1 MIEFKPKLWTVGA
14 AGMMLLSV
22 SACGDKATTEADATT
37 DGTNVSAG
45 ATNDAVVAGGETGEA
60 GAATAYSMIAA
71 ENRQALRLYHLKGFF
86 LVAQHILPSEGEEA
100 AGIVIQQ
107 GLLEVLDPE
116 EEPLKAIGLDVAAL
130 RKAAETGKAA
140 DIRNA
145 INALDKSFTARP
157 KNATLDR
164 DVAFGLSE
172 LTSGLY
178 NEVVTDAGI
187 DATEYLHSLGAALAL
202 KNYIDQSAKLTALR
216 PDAAKLITFWPT
228 TVAPEDPAKAT
239 DKAEVVAHISRMEL
253 SLNSL

>member
-1 MIEFKPKLWTVGA
+1 MIEFKPRLWTVGA
-14 AGMMLLSV
+14 AGVILLTA
-22 SACGDKATTEADATT
+22 SACSDKAAVDADAIA
-37 DGTNVSAG
+37 DPANASAG
-45 ATNDAVVAGGETGEA
+45 AANGVVVAGETGEA
-60 GAATAYSMIAA
+60 GAATAYSMIAV

-100 AGIVIQQ
+100 AAIVIQQ

-116 EEPLKAIGLDVAAL
+116 EEPLKAIGLDVATL

-145 INALDKSFTARP
+145 ISVLDKSYAARP

-164 DVAFGLSE
+164 DVAFGMSE

-178 NEVVTDAGI
+178 TEVVTDAGV
-187 DATEYLHSLGAALAL
+187 DATEYLHSLGAALSL
-202 KNYIDQSAKLTALR
+202 KSYIDQSPKLVSLR
-216 PDAAKLITFWPT
+216 PEAEKLISFWPT
-228 TVAPEDPAKAT
+228 TVAPEDPAQAT
-239 DKAEVVAHISRMEL
+239 DKAQVVAHISRMEL